1 MKKLKNKHYS
11 FLVLC
16 ACLFLHHPLLAEER
30 LTIGV
35 AANFMLPFQEISLA
49 FENKHDIKINAT
61 YTSTGNLYGQIIHGA
76 PYDLFLAADERRPE
90 RLLKEGLISDTFIY
104 ARGKTVLWTAKKQLC
119 AAKDWQEA
127 LMMQGINK
135 ISIANPEIAPYGAA
149 AIKALEST
157 GRMEA
162 VRKKLV
168 FAQNVVQAFQY
179 AHTESVDAGFCALSS
194 VFSEQGKMGCYFL
207 LEHAPVIIQRG
218 CVLKGSKNR
227 KLAEQFATFLCSRE
241 AQNIKT
247 TFGYN

>member
-1 MKKLKNKHYS
+1 MICVC
-11 FLVLC
+11 F
-16 ACLFLHHPLLAEER
+16 FLHQPLFAEER

-90 RLLKEGLISDTFIY
+90 RLLKEGLTSDTFIY
-104 ARGKTVLWTAKKQLC
+104 AQGKTVLWTAKKQLC

-135 ISIANPEIAPYGAA
+135 ISIANPETAPYGEA

-157 GRMEA
+157 GKMEA

-179 AHTESVDAGFCALSS
+179 AHTESVDVGFCALSS
-194 VFSEQGKMGCYFL
+194 VYSDQGKKGCYFL
-207 LEHAPVIIQRG
+207 IEQSPVIIQKA
-218 CVLKGSKNR
+218 CIIKGSEKR
-227 KLAEQFATFLCSRE
+227 ELAEKFATFLCSQE

>member
-1 MKKLKNKHYS
+1 MGNSHLKRISPYNVANHMQIEAWNSVAHQIDFNLEIDLVPRSIKCGNDASYEDVAIFLKKFS
-11 FLVLC
+11 FLKSCDRFRVHKSGPKLG
-16 ACLFLHHPLLAEER
+16 
-30 LTIGV
+30 TV
-35 AANFMLPFQEISLA
+35 
-49 FENKHDIKINAT
+49 
-61 YTSTGNLYGQIIHGA
+61 NLQKL
-76 PYDLFLAADERRPE
+76 DLSIMTLIEQAD
-90 RLLKEGLISDTFIY
+90 LIE
-104 ARGKTVLWTAKKQLC
+104 ARGARNY
-119 AAKDWQEA
+119 E
-127 LMMQGINK
+127 MMQGINK
-135 ISIANPEIAPYGAA
+135 ISIANPETAPYGAA

-157 GRMEA
+157 GRMGT

-227 KLAEQFATFLCSRE
+227 KLAEQFAAFLCSQD

-247 TFGYN
+247 KFGYN

>member
-1 MKKLKNKHYS
+1 MKELKNKNYS

-16 ACLFLHHPLLAEER
+16 ACLFLHQPLFAEER

-35 AANFMLPFQEISLA
+35 AANFMLPFQEIA
-49 FENKHDIKINAT
+49 HKFENKTSVRIDAT

-104 ARGKTVLWTAKKQLC
+104 AQGRTVLWTAKKQLC

-127 LMMQGINK
+127 LMMPCINK
-135 ISIANPEIAPYGAA
+135 ISIANPETAPYGAA
-149 AIKALEST
+149 AIAALKKASLE
-157 GRMEA
+157 E
-162 VRKKLV
+162 VIINKLV

-179 AHTESVDAGFCALSS
+179 AHTESVEAGFCALSS

-218 CVLKGSKNR
+218 CVLKDSKNR
-227 KLAEQFATFLCSRE
+227 KLAEKFAAFLCSRD

-247 TFGYN
+247 KFGYN